1 MAPWTCERNDLPH
14 ETFPGL
20 TTGAM
25 AEVLAGAIAEVLAG
39 AASAMPR
46 RQVII
51 AMENVGFIFLK
62 REAVLLRQTWVGKL
76 LS

>member
-1 MAPWTCERNDLPH
+1 
-14 ETFPGL
+14 
-20 TTGAM
+20 M